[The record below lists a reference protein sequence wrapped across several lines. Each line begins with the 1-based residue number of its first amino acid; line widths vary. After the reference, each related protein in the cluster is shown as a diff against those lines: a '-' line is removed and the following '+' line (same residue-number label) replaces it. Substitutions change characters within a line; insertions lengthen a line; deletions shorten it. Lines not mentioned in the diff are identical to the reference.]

1 VAATNVL
8 VVLDAGPLIHL
19 DELNCLHLLDG
30 FGELFIPS
38 VVWNEAVLHRPRL
51 ELKKISAAKITDP
64 HGPPPLSLATAS
76 FANELHAGEIAAIT
90 LLHEAGGGLLLS
102 DDDAARQTAE
112 ALGFFVTGTLGLLL
126 RGIRRKQISAAQVL
140 QIAAEFPERSTL
152 HVSRNLLKRFADS
165 IPKERD

>member
-1 VAATNVL
+1 MAANDVL

-19 DELNCLHLLDG
+19 DEFDCLHLLDG
-30 FGELFIPS
+30 FAELLIPS
-38 VVWNEAVLHRPRL
+38 IVWEEATRHRPRL
-51 ELKKISAAKITDP
+51 RLEKIPRAKISDP
-64 HGPPPLSLATAS
+64 HGPPPLPLAAAS

-126 RGIRRKQISAAQVL
+126 RGIRRKQISAAQVR
-140 QIAAEFPERSTL
+140 QMAAEFPQRSTL
-152 HVSRNLLKRFADS
+152 HISRSLLKRFADS
-165 IPKERD
+165 IPNQP